1 MTLMKPSA
9 SLDTWRD
16 YFRRGDSDIF
26 GIIEHAIMVADTD
39 SPEELRSRRHTIVEL
54 LFSCQGSRCIGCDQ
68 PDLSKSGD
76 NETNNGRK
84 TMDTDDG
91 AHEEDEMKLNNSQIV
106 DEVMR
111 IKDILL
117 NKNDE
122 VLSLYFNYIRGS
134 DNFRPSVL
142 FESLRNLTSMSIT
155 LDLIKGSEIGKA
167 VNRLRKHGS
176 DKISKLAKTLIEK
189 WKEMVDQLINMPK
202 EVSGNSSLL
211 MYLSHY
217 EQLLFSCPRFII
229 MAHAAA
235 DDGTPEFATLSI
247 VDEAEDFPSLPHD
260 LDFYA
265 LEPTAFELSQILD
278 SLDCDGNICDSVEP
292 KHERKLQS
300 NAMKKPE
307 GTYEANVVGRDK
319 NNQQIK
325 KKEAYVKPMRHSAS
339 TLDEPIRQ
347 PKQTREQMV
356 HAIKRKPIVVA
367 DSSSYC
373 LCSCR
378 YKKIKG
384 LDPEAKFKNAKRRFQ
399 EAYQQHEKAKRRRTI
414 QVLEMPKSKKSP
426 ETAT

>member
-1 MTLMKPSA
+1 MKPSA

-39 SPEELRSRRHTIVEL
+39 SPEELRSRRYTIVEL

-117 NKNDE
+117 NENDE
-122 VLSLYFNYIRGS
+122 
-134 DNFRPSVL
+134 PSVL

-155 LDLIKGSEIGKA
+155 LDLIKGREIGKA

-176 DKISKLAKTLIEK
+176 DKISKLAKNLIEK

-202 EVSGNSSLL
+202 EVS
-211 MYLSHY
+211 
-217 EQLLFSCPRFII
+217 
-229 MAHAAA
+229 AA

-265 LEPTAFELSQILD
+265 LEPTAFELSKILD
-278 SLDCDGNICDSVEP
+278 SLDCDGSELIMFSDICDSVEP

-307 GTYEANVVGRDK
+307 GTYEANV
-319 NNQQIK
+319 
-325 KKEAYVKPMRHSAS
+325 
-339 TLDEPIRQ
+339 
-347 PKQTREQMV
+347 
-356 HAIKRKPIVVA
+356 
-367 DSSSYC
+367 
-373 LCSCR
+373 
-378 YKKIKG
+378 KIKA
-384 LDPEAKFKNAKRRFQ
+384 LDPETKFKNAKRRFQ

-414 QVLEMPKSKKSP
+414 QVLEMIPNQRN
-426 ETAT
+426 A

>member
-16 YFRRGDSDIF
+16 YFRPGDSDIF

-39 SPEELRSRRHTIVEL
+39 SPEELRSRRYTIVEL

-122 VLSLYFNYIRGS
+122 
-134 DNFRPSVL
+134 PSVL

-176 DKISKLAKTLIEK
+176 DKISKLAKTLIE
-189 WKEMVDQLINMPK
+189 
-202 EVSGNSSLL
+202 
-211 MYLSHY
+211 
-217 EQLLFSCPRFII
+217 
-229 MAHAAA
+229 
-235 DDGTPEFATLSI
+235 
-247 VDEAEDFPSLPHD
+247 
-260 LDFYA
+260 
-265 LEPTAFELSQILD
+265 
-278 SLDCDGNICDSVEP
+278 
-292 KHERKLQS
+292 
-300 NAMKKPE
+300 
-307 GTYEANVVGRDK
+307 
-319 NNQQIK
+319 
-325 KKEAYVKPMRHSAS
+325 
-339 TLDEPIRQ
+339 
-347 PKQTREQMV
+347 
-356 HAIKRKPIVVA
+356 
-367 DSSSYC
+367 
-373 LCSCR
+373 
-378 YKKIKG
+378 
-384 LDPEAKFKNAKRRFQ
+384 
-399 EAYQQHEKAKRRRTI
+399 
-414 QVLEMPKSKKSP
+414 
-426 ETAT
+426 

>member
-16 YFRRGDSDIF
+16 YFRPGDSDIF

-39 SPEELRSRRHTIVEL
+39 SPEELRSRRYTIVEL

-122 VLSLYFNYIRGS
+122 
-134 DNFRPSVL
+134 PSVL

-202 EVSGNSSLL
+202 EVS
-211 MYLSHY
+211 
-217 EQLLFSCPRFII
+217 
-229 MAHAAA
+229 AA

-265 LEPTAFELSQILD
+265 LEPTAFELSQ
-278 SLDCDGNICDSVEP
+278 P

-319 NNQQIK
+319 KNQQIK
-325 KKEAYVKPMRHSAS
+325 KKEA
-339 TLDEPIRQ
+339 DPIRQ

-367 DSSSYC
+367 EWKRKIVGSQQD
-373 LCSCR
+373 
-378 YKKIKG
+378 KIKA

-399 EAYQQHEKAKRRRTI
+399 EAYQQHEKET
-414 QVLEMPKSKKSP
+414 EDNTSTGNDPKSKKSP